1 MSRIGKQPVK
11 VPSGVSVAV
20 AEPANVTVKG
30 PKGEI
35 SFAFDASMDIQVEGD
50 EVVVKRPTDQK
61 RHRALHG
68 LTRSMINNMVRG
80 VHDPFEK
87 KLELNGVGFG
97 FKVKDGKCSATCGF
111 SHAVTLDIPKGL
123 TVTSSRPGELV
134 ITGIDKQKVGDFAAR
149 MRRIRPPEPY
159 NGKGIKYAAGK
170 DSVEEIVKRKAGK
183 AFGSGDK

>member
-80 VHDPFEK
+80 VHDP
-87 KLELNGVGFG
+87 
-97 FKVKDGKCSATCGF
+97 SA
-111 SHAVTLDIPKGL
+111 APRV
-123 TVTSSRPGELV
+123 
-134 ITGIDKQKVGDFAAR
+134 
-149 MRRIRPPEPY
+149 
-159 NGKGIKYAAGK
+159 
-170 DSVEEIVKRKAGK
+170 
-183 AFGSGDK
+183 AFRTR